1 MWAHNIK
8 QLAIAIDQ
16 LLNVLVSCVLREQAW
31 ADMTLSAQA
40 YRWERDG
47 VRSYPRVIIDALFF
61 WELDHCRQSY
71 ESELAR
77 LQAPPD
83 TRVIS

>member
-1 MWAHNIK
+1 MLKHNLK

-16 LLNVLVSCVLREQAW
+16 LFNVILACLLCEKAW

-47 VRSYPRVIIDALFF
+47 VRSWCRKVIDTIFF
-61 WELDHCRQSY
+61 WEIDHCRQSY

-77 LQAPPD
+77 LQSPPE
-83 TRVIS
+83 TRVTL